1 MISLLLCNLATVLNF
16 IVWIYSFVLIAY
28 AVVSWIPDLRSSRF
42 AYYLARLV
50 EPVLAPVRR
59 IIPPIGGLDLAFLVV
74 LLVLQVLI
82 RPALGS
88 LAFNACIPMQ

>member
-1 MISLLLCNLATVLNF
+1 VISLLLCNLATVLNF